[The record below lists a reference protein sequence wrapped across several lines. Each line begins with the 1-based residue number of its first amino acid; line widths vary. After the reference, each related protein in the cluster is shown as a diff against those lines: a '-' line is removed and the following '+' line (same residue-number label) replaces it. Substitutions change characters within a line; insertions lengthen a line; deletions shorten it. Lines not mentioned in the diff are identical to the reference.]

1 MKRGFFLKRQLTFL
15 IATVISVLVI
25 TGVTSDIPGKKSSH
39 VVQAAQDQLPTVA
52 FSRATDNVIE
62 PDDTDRVDKEI
73 TVVISTAPAEDEEV
87 TVEYSTANGSATANV
102 DYVPTSGTLTFPAG
116 SSDSQT
122 FDVTIIGN
130 NQTQPDRTFIVF
142 LTNPENATV
151 GSPNSIT
158 VTIVDNDTAT
168 PTHTPT
174 GTPGGT
180 VFLDEYEPNNVF
192 ETAFTTSAN
201 AAKLEGITLW
211 PVGDVDYFQFFGKK
225 GSTYQVYTTDVEA
238 GLDTLLKVYNPN
250 GKKIAENDDVEV
262 ANTRSQVEVTVSENG
277 FYFAEIINKDP
288 TDPTNKTYAFGVDEI
303 LPPTPTPTS
312 TRVGQLDSC
321 EPNNTLD
328 TACLI
333 GPGAV
338 KSNMNFIPPEGTEQD
353 TDFYRL
359 PVIPGVLYTCETQNL
374 SAVND
379 TNIIFLDH
387 NGNDFNPPL
396 GNNDRAPGDTS
407 SLLSWFSTYQGN
419 LYVVVGPVNVPPYN
433 ETPQFTYDI
442 VCNSVAASPTPFPT
456 ATTAF
461 VPPTGNG
468 GTGGTGNVFPTNTP
482 AVFPTLPPTPT
493 PIDFANLVPT
503 PAPPPIVGFQP
514 LPTATPVAA
523 AQQTTTVQVTVYYD
537 SNFNF
542 TPELTEG
549 ILDVAVE
556 LYDNSTGEL
565 LAFGYSNEAGVI
577 RFDSIASLGAI
588 RVEVPYLNY
597 SQVVVGASAN
607 ILLRVEPRPLPSG
620 IP

>member
-1 MKRGFFLKRQLTFL
+1 MKRVFFLKRQLTFL
-15 IATVISVLVI
+15 IATVLAVLII
-25 TGVTSDIPGKKSSH
+25 TGMTTNYPGNNDT
-39 VVQAAQDQLPTVA
+39 VVEAAYYQVPTVA
-52 FSRATDNVIE
+52 FNRATDSVIE
-62 PDDTDRVDKEI
+62 PDDGNTVAREI
-73 TVVISTAPAEDEEV
+73 TVIISAAPAQDEAV
-87 TVEYSTANGSATANV
+87 TVEYTTANGSATAGI
-102 DYVPTSGTLTFPAG
+102 DYVATSGTLTFPAG

-122 FDVTIIGN
+122 FDVTVVGN

-142 LTNPENATV
+142 LTNPQNASV
-151 GSPNSIT
+151 GAPSSIT

-180 VFLDEYEPNNVF
+180 VFLDEYEPNNFPV
-192 ETAFTTSAN
+192 TAFTTSAN
-201 AAKLEGITLW
+201 AAKLEGSTLW
-211 PVGDVDYFQFFGKK
+211 PVGDIDYFQFFGKK
-225 GSTYQVYTTDVEA
+225 GSTYQIYTTDVAA
-238 GLDTLLKVYNPN
+238 GLDTFLKVFNPN
-250 GKKIAENDDVEV
+250 GDKIAENDDVEV
-262 ANTRSQVEVTVSENG
+262 ANTRSQVEVTVNEDG
-277 FYFAEIINKDP
+277 FYFAEIVNKDP

-303 LPPTPTPTS
+303 LPPTPTPTP

-328 TACLI
+328 TSCLI

-338 KSNMNFIPPEGTEQD
+338 KSNMNFIPPQGIEQD

-379 TNIIFLDH
+379 TNIIFLDN
-387 NGNDFNPPL
+387 NGNDFNPQL

-433 ETPQFTYDI
+433 ETPQYTYDI
-442 VCNSVAASPTPFPT
+442 VCNAVAASPTPPPT

-461 VPPTGNG
+461 VPPSNG
-468 GTGGTGNVFPTNTP
+468 GTGGTGGNVLPTNTP
-482 AVFPTLPPTPT
+482 AVFPTFPPTPT
-493 PIDFANLVPT
+493 PIDFSNLAPT
-503 PAPPPIVGFQP
+503 AVPPPIVGFQP
-514 LPTATPVAA
+514 LPTATPIAA

-549 ILDVAVE
+549 IMDVAVE

-577 RFDSIASLGAI
+577 RFDSIVSLGAI

-597 SQVVVGASAN
+597 SQVVAGASAN